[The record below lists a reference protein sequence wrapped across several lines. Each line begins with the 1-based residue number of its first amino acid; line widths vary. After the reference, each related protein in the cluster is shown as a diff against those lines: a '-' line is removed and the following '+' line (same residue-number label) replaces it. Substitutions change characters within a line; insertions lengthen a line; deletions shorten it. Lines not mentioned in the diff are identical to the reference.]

1 MDFIWRCGWLKN
13 PAIWLAENILAHTQ
27 KPKFFLIW
35 NLCRNRANNINFI
48 TAQTYAK
55 FFPQIQKPLF
65 LVRFWFIF
73 PIFGISI
80 FSGKSGSLTHNF
92 MWFSSTILKFRKN
105 WWQNPKK
112 MPGQKDGR
120 ADRPYFIGP
129 FWLPRGSKKSGKETG
144 TNFVLLSPSRNLIW
158 WFIKD
163 YLHEPIKVLQ
173 FLSSGKIKKCLR
185 NFEIF

>member
-1 MDFIWRCGWLKN
+1 MSNLATPIAISNHVHPKLFWSTFNSCEFVSTCKKSGYFMDFIWRCGWLKN

-48 TAQTYAK
+48 IAQTYAK

-65 LVRFWFIF
+65 LIRFWFIF

-120 ADRPYFIGP
+120 ADTLFHRTI
-129 FWLPRGSKKSGKETG
+129 LATPR
-144 TNFVLLSPSRNLIW
+144 VQ
-158 WFIKD
+158 
-163 YLHEPIKVLQ
+163 KVR
-173 FLSSGKIKKCLR
+173 KR
-185 NFEIF
+185 DWH